1 MQVNFPGKIEA
12 KKKMTTNNGFHIIIT
27 IHSTRVIIKKSWK
40 SYHLV
45 TSPLPSETAFLA
57 SRAKNMKSDLNL
69 MSSHAWIISFHNWYI
84 FVTQFLVLLSLS
96 KAFNPIPTSPEKQCS
111 RVMEKKKDKER
122 KENNV
127 FAQIA
132 VNLICKFS

>member
-1 MQVNFPGKIEA
+1 
-12 KKKMTTNNGFHIIIT
+12 
-27 IHSTRVIIKKSWK
+27 
-40 SYHLV
+40 
-45 TSPLPSETAFLA
+45 
-57 SRAKNMKSDLNL
+57 

-96 KAFNPIPTSPEKQCS
+96 KAFNPILTSPEKQCS